1 MDSDNQTD
9 PKDQIAFEKIR
20 LDYCMDLFNR
30 EEQRKEQ
37 LERKSQF
44 YLSFITLFLGAIFL
58 KADSL
63 LLLSELI
70 DGATISP
77 PLITLL
83 HGSIIALGILILFSV
98 MAILGVTRLWS
109 YKGPYPEKVVHSLF
123 SPDSD
128 FTKKY
133 PQADEDN
140 QVEKNTQ
147 ALWIRAMALNF
158 AVALDFNK
166 RINDRKS
173 RWIMVSSYGIFL
185 AVAAFAILLSV
196 IVYITIYI

>member
-1 MDSDNQTD
+1 MDSENQTD
-9 PKDQIAFEKIR
+9 PKDQIAFEKVR

>member
-1 MDSDNQTD
+1 MDSKTQTY
-9 PKDQIAFEKIR
+9 PKDQIAIEKVR

-70 DGATISP
+70 DGETISA
-77 PLITLL
+77 PLMTLL

-109 YKGPYPEKVVHSLF
+109 YKGPYPEEIVHSLF

-128 FTKKY
+128 FTEIY
-133 PQADEDN
+133 TQAEEDN
-140 QVEKNTQ
+140 QAEKNTQ
-147 ALWIRAMALNF
+147 ALWIRAIALNF

-166 RINDRKS
+166 SINDRKS
-173 RWIMVSSYGIFL
+173 RWIMISSYGIFL

-196 IVYITIYI
+196 IVYITMY

>member
-1 MDSDNQTD
+1 
-9 PKDQIAFEKIR
+9 
-20 LDYCMDLFNR
+20 
-30 EEQRKEQ
+30 
-37 LERKSQF
+37 
-44 YLSFITLFLGAIFL
+44 
-58 KADSL
+58 

-77 PLITLL
+77 PLLTLL

-98 MAILGVTRLWS
+98 VAILGVTRLWS

-147 ALWIRAMALNF
+147 ALWMRAMALNF

-196 IVYITIYI
+196 IVYITIFI

>member
-9 PKDQIAFEKIR
+9 PKDQIAFEKVR